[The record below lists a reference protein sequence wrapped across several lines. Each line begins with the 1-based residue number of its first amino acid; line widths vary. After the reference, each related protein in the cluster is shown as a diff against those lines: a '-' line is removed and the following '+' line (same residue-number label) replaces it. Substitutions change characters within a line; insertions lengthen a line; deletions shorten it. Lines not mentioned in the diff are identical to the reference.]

1 MSTLGSDPS
10 ALSNVLRITAE
21 TAASPSGGDD
31 DNNDKLI
38 DILSEV
44 ISNLLLFA
52 LIFGMS
58 ATVDFKDMRSQ
69 LRNKFAILTGVGMQF
84 VIMPFLGYITVKI
97 LGNHGLTTAMG
108 ITLLI
113 VTSSPGGSYS
123 NWWCSMFNADLAL
136 SVTMTALST
145 LLSTIFLP
153 ANLVLYAHAAY
164 GADHVLKNVD
174 FAKLFISL
182 AIVIS
187 AITLGLF
194 ASYKARD
201 NKRFHKI
208 ANRMGSLCG
217 VTLVIF
223 SFLIST
229 RSKEK
234 DAKLWGQD
242 WSFYVGVT
250 MPCLLGLVIAN
261 LLSFLIR
268 GRRERLTK
276 PEVVTISVECCYQNV
291 GIATSAAI
299 AMFDDPTIRGQA
311 VCVPLF
317 YGVMEA
323 IVLGIYCVVAWKLG
337 WTKAPSNENI
347 CVVIGKSYEIQEDKN
362 ELPQHQPQD
371 DTLKKED
378 PPQCIES
385 VKSPLSLFRR
395 KSSKATKEALN
406 QDDGDESQTNA
417 AGGTANRSRLH
428 SNSTTVVTSSSEE
441 TNVKTKDVC

>member
-1 MSTLGSDPS
+1 MSTSGSDPS
-10 ALSNVLRITAE
+10 VLTNVFRMTAE
-21 TAASPSGGDD
+21 TLASPSGDD
-31 DNNDKLI
+31 DDDKNKKLF
-38 DILSEV
+38 DVMSEV

-58 ATVDFKDMRSQ
+58 ATVDFKNMKSQ

-84 VIMPFLGYITVKI
+84 VIMPFLGFITVKI

-194 ASYKARD
+194 ASFKARD

-223 SFLIST
+223 SFLVST

-250 MPCLLGLVIAN
+250 MPCLLGLLVAN
-261 LLSFLIR
+261 ILSFFIR

-299 AMFDDPTIRGQA
+299 AMFDDPTVRGQA

-323 IVLGIYCVVAWKLG
+323 IVLGIYCIVAWKLG
-337 WTKAPSNENI
+337 WTKAPANENI
-347 CVVIGKSYEIQEDKN
+347 CVVIGKSYEIESDADKS
-362 ELPQHQPQD
+362 LPQHQPED
-371 DTLKKED
+371 DSVLKEE
-378 PPQCIES
+378 PAPQCIDS

-395 KSSKATKEALN
+395 QPSKATKEALDQN
-406 QDDGDESQTNA
+406 DGNDN
-417 AGGTANRSRLH
+417 ANRSRLH
-428 SNSTTVVTSSSEE
+428 SNGTTVMTSSSGE
-441 TNVKTKDVC
+441 TNKKEKDIC